1 MVIWMASLVK
11 GLGEM
16 KRLPLKTRRRMQQIM
31 DLVSELTVQLHV
43 SQYRPLAP
51 SPNSAALNMYSTSHS
66 NAPSRSQSPKS
77 NKSTKKQQKGL
88 GMSPFPTPVLSRSQS
103 SQPAT
108 INTTTK
114 RPPQPRSATNFGA
127 GLTRVFSPT
136 SYSNS
141 NGNGNEGHS
150 KKRSLS
156 GYSASSDS
164 TNYD

>member
-31 DLVSELTVQLHV
+31 DLVSELTVQVHV
-43 SQYRPLAP
+43 SSYRPLAP
-51 SPNSAALNMYSTSHS
+51 SPHSAALNMATSNNS
-66 NAPSRSQSPKS
+66 SRSESPKLMKTS
-77 NKSTKKQQKGL
+77 KKAKEKGL
-88 GMSPFPTPVLSRSQS
+88 GFPTPVLSRSQS
-103 SQPAT
+103 SQPGMPV
-108 INTTTK
+108 K
-114 RPPQPRSATNFGA
+114 RPTQPRSATNFGA

-136 SYSNS
+136 SYSTSNNS
-141 NGNGNEGHS
+141 EGYS
-150 KKRSLS
+150 KKRTGSLS

>member
-31 DLVSELTVQLHV
+31 DLVSELTVQVHV
-43 SQYRPLAP
+43 SSYRPLAP
-51 SPNSAALNMYSTSHS
+51 SPHSAALNMATSNNS
-66 NAPSRSQSPKS
+66 SRSESS
-77 NKSTKKQQKGL
+77 KKAKEKGL
-88 GMSPFPTPVLSRSQS
+88 GFPTPVLSRSQS
-103 SQPAT
+103 SQPGMPV
-108 INTTTK
+108 K
-114 RPPQPRSATNFGA
+114 RPTQPRSATNFGA

-136 SYSNS
+136 SYSTS
-141 NGNGNEGHS
+141 NNNEGYS
-150 KKRSLS
+150 KKRTGSLS